1 MDFLKDVKKQAK
13 KDIQKIVLPESLDPR
28 VHEAAKKITDQ
39 KLADVILVGNE
50 KEIYEK
56 SEFDLS
62 NVEIIEPTNFEKY
75 DEYVDKLVEI
85 RKKKGLT
92 KKQAKELLENTVYF
106 GCMLVREEYVDGMV
120 AGAANPTADIL
131 RPALQIVS
139 TAKGVSTV
147 SSVFLMEVPNCEY
160 GANGLFIFGDVALN
174 PNPTAEQLSHIAVSS
189 AKTFKSLV
197 NEEPI
202 VSMLS
207 FSTRQSA
214 NHEDV
219 DKMIKATKLTKK
231 LDPNLKVD
239 GEMQLD
245 AAIVPSVGAKKA
257 PDSNVA
263 GKANVLIFPDLD
275 AGNIGY
281 KLVQRLAKANA
292 YGPFTQGLKKPINDL
307 SRGCS
312 AQDIVGTVAITA
324 LQGQID

>member
-1 MDFLKDVKKQAK
+1 MDFLKKVKRQAK
-13 KDIQKIVLPESLDPR
+13 KDIQKIVLPESLDSR

-39 KLADVILVGNE
+39 KLADVILVGDKE
-50 KEIYEK
+50 KIHEK
-56 SEFDLS
+56 SDFDLS
-62 NVEIIEPTNFEKY
+62 NVEIIEPKKFEKY
-75 DEYVDKLVEI
+75 DEYVEKLVKI
-85 RKKKGLT
+85 REKKGLT
-92 KKQAKELLENTVYF
+92 KEQAKELLENTVYF
-106 GCMLVREEYVDGMV
+106 GCMLVREEYADGMV

-131 RPALQIVS
+131 RPALQVVS

-214 NHEDV
+214 KHEDV
-219 DKMIKATKLTKK
+219 DKMIKATKLTKE
-231 LDPNLKVD
+231 LAPELKVD

-245 AAIVPSVGAKKA
+245 AAIVPSVGSKKA
-257 PDSNVA
+257 PDSDVA
-263 GKANVLIFPDLD
+263 GHANVLIFPDLD

-324 LQGQID
+324 LQGQMD

>member
-1 MDFLKDVKKQAK
+1 MDFLEDVKKQAK

-39 KLADVILVGNE
+39 KLADVILVGNKE
-50 KEIYEK
+50 EIYQK

-62 NVEIIEPTNFEKY
+62 NVEIIEQTTFEKY

-106 GCMLVREEYVDGMV
+106 GCMLVREGYADGMV

-131 RPALQIVS
+131 RPALQVVS

-147 SSVFLMEVPNCEY
+147 SSVFLMEVPNCDY

-214 NHEDV
+214 KHEDV

-231 LDPNLKVD
+231 LAPKLKVD

-245 AAIVPSVGAKKA
+245 AAIVPEVGAKKA
-257 PDSNVA
+257 PDSDVA

-292 YGPFTQGLKKPINDL
+292 FGPFTQGLKKPINDL

-312 AQDIVGTVAITA
+312 AQDIIGTVAITA
-324 LQGQID
+324 LQGQMD